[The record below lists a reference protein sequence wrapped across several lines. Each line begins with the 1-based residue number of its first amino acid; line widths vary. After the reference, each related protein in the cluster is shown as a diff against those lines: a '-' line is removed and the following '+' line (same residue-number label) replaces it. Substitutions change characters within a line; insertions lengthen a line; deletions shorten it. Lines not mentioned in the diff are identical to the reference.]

1 MSTTTNDYAPGG
13 QMVVQLSVRELAA
26 LVEKQVTKVLESRAE
41 LLESRRSP
49 RWANSLKE
57 LAEVLNVSVST
68 IQRWKKQGMLD
79 EAMYQYG
86 HTIQVDIDRAR
97 ELMRTTKYIK
107 EKKKQ

>member
-1 MSTTTNDYAPGG
+1 MSIPSNDFSSSG
-13 QMVVQLSVRELAA
+13 QMVVQLTVRDLAA
-26 LVEKQVTKVLESRAE
+26 LVEKQVTKVLERRAE
-41 LLESRRSP
+41 LLEQRRSP

-86 HTIQVDIDRAR
+86 HTIQVDIDKAR
-97 ELMRTTKYIK
+97 ELMKTTKYIK